1 MSEKLKKREEVK
13 REDTWA
19 IEDLFSSDE
28 VWEAEFKELEGLC
41 DTLGEYKGTLFD
53 SVERMTEFFRL
64 YERTDGLLERV
75 YVYAGQKYHEDTTN
89 SKYQGFSQRAD
100 SLMAKYQENIAFLEP
115 EILAEEEK
123 VYREIT
129 EGFFSEIPEKEDG
142 YRRFFY
148 EIVRTKE
155 HSLSAEM
162 EELLASGQEALDSA
176 GNIFSM
182 FNNADIKFPP
192 VKGDNGEDIEITHGR
207 FIQLLQG
214 KNRRIRKD
222 AFSSLYGVY
231 EAYQN
236 TLAATFGANIKSD
249 VFYARARKYKSSLA
263 MKLDGSDI
271 PEEVY
276 HNLIDVVHE
285 NLPQLHRYMDIRK
298 RLLGVEELHMYD
310 LYVPVVEDD
319 MGKIDFHTAK
329 GMVLE
334 GLKPLG
340 EEYQNILKEG
350 FDNRWIDVYENV
362 GKRSGA
368 YSWGAYGTHP
378 YVLLNHQENLNSVF
392 TLAHEMGHAIHSYY
406 SDKNQPIICAGYKI
420 FVAEV
425 ASTCNEALLIHDLL
439 QKTTDKKRK
448 AFLLNYYLE
457 QFRTTLFRQTMFAE
471 FEKIT
476 HELAENNEPL
486 PAEKL
491 CEIYH
496 DLNVKYF
503 GEQVVIDKE
512 IDMEWARIPHFYTSF
527 YVYQYATGY
536 SAAIALSARIL
547 REGETAVRDYIDKFL
562 SGGGSKSPIDLL
574 KGAGVDMSQ
583 KEPIKEALQVFA
595 DLLDQMEEL
604 TA

>member
-1 MSEKLKKREEVK
+1 MSKALKKREEVN

-19 IEDLFSSDE
+19 IEDLFATE
-28 VWEAEFKELEGLC
+28 ETWEKEFKELDELC
-41 DTLGEYKGTLFD
+41 DRLGSYKGTLFD
-53 SVERMTEFFRL
+53 SVDRMADFFEV
-64 YERTDGLLERV
+64 YEKASLMLERV

-89 SKYQGFSQRAD
+89 SKYQGLSERAD
-100 SLMAKYQENIAFLEP
+100 ALMAKFKESIAFLEP
-115 EILAEEEK
+115 EILGTEEMHYK
-123 VYREIT
+123 EIT
-129 EGFFSEIPEKEDG
+129 EGFFKKIPEKEEG

-148 EIVRTKE
+148 EIIRSKE
-155 HSLSAEM
+155 HSLSIEM

-176 GNIFSM
+176 STIFSM
-182 FNNADIKFPP
+182 FSNADVKFPP
-192 VKGDNGEDIEITHGR
+192 IKDENGEEIEITHGR
-207 FIQLLQG
+207 IVQLLQQN
-214 KNRRIRKD
+214 NRRIRKD
-222 AFSSLYGVY
+222 AFKSLYSVY
-231 EAYQN
+231 RSFQN
-236 TLAATFGANIKSD
+236 TLAATFGANIKQD
-249 VFYARARKYKSSLA
+249 IFYARARKYSSSLA

-276 HNLIDVVHE
+276 DNLIAVVHE

-298 RLLGVEELHMYD
+298 KALGVDELHMYD
-310 LYVPVVEDD
+310 LYVPIVKDD
-319 MGKIDFHTAK
+319 MGKIDYETARI
-329 GMVLE
+329 MVLE

-340 EEYQNILKEG
+340 REYQEVLKEG

-406 SDKNQPIICAGYKI
+406 SDKNQPIICAGYQI

-439 QKTTDKKRK
+439 EKTKDKGRK

-476 HELAENNEPL
+476 HHIAEKKEPL
-486 PAEKL
+486 PAKKL

-496 DLNVKYF
+496 ELNVKYF
-503 GEQVVIDKE
+503 GEQVVVDE
-512 IDMEWARIPHFYTSF
+512 ENDMEWARIPHFYTSF

-547 REGETAVRDYIDKFL
+547 KEGEAAVRDYIDKFL
-562 SGGGSKSPIDLL
+562 SGGGSKDPISLL
-574 KGAGVDMSQ
+574 KGAGVDMSK
-583 KEPIKEALQVFA
+583 KEPIQQALNVFA

-604 TA
+604 L